1 LAGIWALN
9 DASSSTAEVVVTV
22 AELEKH
28 LLIADVGR
36 EMACRGGMTQCDV
49 VVGAFDCLRGNAF
62 AAAR

>member
-1 LAGIWALN
+1 
-9 DASSSTAEVVVTV
+9 VVVTV